1 MVSIFKNIYSAL
13 KTGKTLDYINQENE
27 IQEEKKRKENNKKK
41 KQTEEFKITAKQL
54 LDEKVATVKTY
65 LEKGDYQSVNKY

>member
-27 IQEEKKRKENNKKK
+27 IQEELK
-41 KQTEEFKITAKQL
+41 
-54 LDEKVATVKTY
+54 
-65 LEKGDYQSVNKY
+65 